1 MTEIFNLEVN
11 NLIAIYDIS
20 NREYLISQITAEMPD
35 YDDDIK
41 EVAEAALKILK
52 NMTDTEFADII
63 YTPEYGGDDDG
74 RNG

>member
-1 MTEIFNLEVN
+1 VTEVFNLEVN

-35 YDDDIK
+35 YDDDVK
-41 EVAEAALKILK
+41 EVAETALKILK

-63 YTPEYGGDDDG
+63 FTPEFGGDDDG
-74 RNG
+74 GKS

>member
-35 YDDDIK
+35 YDDDVK
-41 EVAEAALKILK
+41 EVAETALKILK
-52 NMTDTEFADII
+52 NMTDSEFADII
-63 YTPEYGGDDDG
+63 FTPEYGGDDDG
-74 RNG
+74 GNG

>member
-1 MTEIFNLEVN
+1 MTEVFNLEVN

-35 YDDDIK
+35 YDDDVK
-41 EVAEAALKILK
+41 EVAETALEILK

-63 YTPEYGGDDDG
+63 FTPEFGGDDDG
-74 RNG
+74 GNG

>member
-1 MTEIFNLEVN
+1 VTEVFNLEVN

-35 YDDDIK
+35 YDDDVK

-52 NMTDTEFADII
+52 NMSDNDFAEMVF
-63 YTPEYGGDDDG
+63 TPEYGGDDDG
-74 RNG
+74 GNG